1 MKKKVLFFGKLFIVT
16 LLLFVFCFG
25 VVMPQY
31 TGNYQASMV
40 DKAARL
46 RSVEGPKIVLIGN
59 SNLAFG
65 MDSQMLEEAF
75 SMPVVNMGLH
85 GGVGN
90 VFNEQAARLN
100 VTPGDIY
107 VVCHSNY
114 DDTDAIKNP
123 ELAWITI
130 ENHFELYKLIRP
142 KDWWDMIRAYP
153 TYLRKCL
160 GQWRNESGNQET
172 NNCYRRSAF
181 NAYGDVYYPRPQSE
195 EGIDFSPVAIHHINE
210 TKVIAY
216 ETFWLLR
223 RKCRVKTFSRLRQKP
238 SALRKTISIPSRP
251 TPPISAACSITA
263 MRAAIGAIPAM
274 PLSAP
279 SRI

>member
-114 DDTDAIKNP
+114 DHD
-123 ELAWITI
+123 
-130 ENHFELYKLIRP
+130 R
-142 KDWWDMIRAYP
+142 
-153 TYLRKCL
+153 
-160 GQWRNESGNQET
+160 ES
-172 NNCYRRSAF
+172 F
-181 NAYGDVYYPRPQSE
+181 
-195 EGIDFSPVAIHHINE
+195 
-210 TKVIAY
+210 
-216 ETFWLLR
+216 
-223 RKCRVKTFSRLRQKP
+223 
-238 SALRKTISIPSRP
+238 
-251 TPPISAACSITA
+251 
-263 MRAAIGAIPAM
+263 
-274 PLSAP
+274 
-279 SRI
+279 